1 MRVHSCYSVSLAKVL
16 EPPIEADELHVSSRF
31 SSSRPNESPLRH
43 QLVTDQRL
51 LRYYLMRPSL
61 RPIFG
66 DFGGS
71 FPRS

>member
-1 MRVHSCYSVSLAKVL
+1 MSLAKVT
-16 EPPIEADELHVSSRF
+16 EVPTNAGELAAIGELAGDG
-31 SSSRPNESPLRH
+31 PNESPLRH

-66 DFGGS
+66 DFGGP